1 MKAVRVHAFGG
12 PEQLVLDELDEPRV
26 QPSEVLVEIHAAGVN
41 PVDTYIRSGT
51 HIVKPPLPY
60 IPGFDGAGVVLEV
73 GADVHRISVGDRV
86 YVVGSMNGTY
96 AERAVCAPEHV
107 HRLPDGFT
115 FPQGAAIGIPYTT
128 AYRAV
133 VQIGRVCSGEWV
145 LVHGASGAVGL
156 AALQI
161 ARAAGGLVI
170 GTASTARGRQLIA
183 AQGTDPVL
191 DHEGQAFE
199 DGVRQLTKGRGVDL
213 IVEMLANQNLG
224 RDLSLLGKNGRVVVV
239 GSRGPVEIN
248 PRDLM
253 TREAAVHGVFF
264 FGISPDDLRT
274 IQQHLAEAFSDGS
287 ARPVVGNEFPL
298 AEAARAHE
306 HVLNSGARGKV
317 VLSQEGAEH
326 GQN

>member
-41 PVDTYIRSGT
+41 PVDTYVRSGT
-51 HIVKPPLPY
+51 HVVKPTLPY

-96 AERAVCAPEHV
+96 AERAVCAPAHV

-115 FPQGAAIGIPYTT
+115 FSQGAAIGIPYTT

-133 VQIGRVCSGEWV
+133 VQIGRLRSSEWV
-145 LVHGASGAVGL
+145 LVRGASGAVGL

-170 GTASTARGRQLIA
+170 GTGSTARGRQLIA
-183 AQGTDPVL
+183 AQGADAVF
-191 DHEGQAFE
+191 DHEGQAFD
-199 DGVRQLTKGRGVDL
+199 DGVRELTRGRGVDL

-224 RDLSLLGKNGRVVVV
+224 RDLSLLGKNGRVVIV

-253 TREAAVHGVFF
+253 TREAAAYGMSFF
-264 FGISPDDLRT
+264 AISSDDLQA
-274 IQQHLAEAFSDGS
+274 IQQHLAEAFSAGI
-287 ARPVVGNEFPL
+287 ARPVVGTELPL
-298 AEAARAHE
+298 AEAARAHD
-306 HVLNSGARGKV
+306 HLLQSGARGKV
-317 VLSQEGAEH
+317 VLSLS
-326 GQN
+326 N